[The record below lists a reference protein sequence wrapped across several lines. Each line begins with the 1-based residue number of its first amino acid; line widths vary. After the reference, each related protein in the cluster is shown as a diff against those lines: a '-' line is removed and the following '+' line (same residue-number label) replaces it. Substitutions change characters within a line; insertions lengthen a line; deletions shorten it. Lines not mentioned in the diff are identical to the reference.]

1 MSRILLPAIL
11 ALFIASGGYAKTV
24 AVAPCEDPALPA
36 PGLTSEL
43 VEGAMDCLFDS
54 GFVATD
60 ASAAFLDL
68 SAWRKSEPR
77 LAEAREGRVDYILEI
92 YVAYAA
98 SAAGAKAI
106 LPSALEFFLVR
117 VSDGKRIFSGESA
130 LPPDSPETLGKI
142 DEILHGLGIEAAKR
156 AIAAIGE
163 DSGAFAS
170 SLGLI
175 GKGSM
180 PVWGGMI

>member
-11 ALFIASGGYAKTV
+11 ALLVASGGYAKTV
-24 AVAPCEDPALPA
+24 AVAPCEDPALAA
-36 PGLTSEL
+36 PGLTSAL

-60 ASAAFLDL
+60 ASPAFLDL
-68 SAWRKSEPR
+68 SSWRKGEPN

-92 YVAYAA
+92 FVAYAP
-98 SAAGAKAI
+98 SACSAKAI
-106 LPSALEFFLVR
+106 LPSGLEFSLVR

-142 DEILHGLGIEAAKR
+142 DEILHGLGIEATKR

-163 DSGAFAS
+163 DSGAFAT
-170 SLGLI
+170 SLGMA
-175 GKGSM
+175 GKGST
-180 PVWGGMI
+180 PVWEGMI

>member
-11 ALFIASGGYAKTV
+11 ALLVASGGYAKTV

-36 PGLTSEL
+36 PGLTAAL

-60 ASAAFLDL
+60 SSPAALDL
-68 SAWRKSEPR
+68 AAWRKSEPR
-77 LAEAREGRVDYILEI
+77 LAEAREGRVDYLLEI
-92 YVAYAA
+92 FVAYAP
-98 SAAGAKAI
+98 SAARAKAF
-106 LPSALEFFLVR
+106 LPSALEFVLVR
-117 VSDGKRIFSGESA
+117 VSDGKKIFSGESA
-130 LPPDSPETLGKI
+130 LPPDGPETLGKI

-163 DSGAFAS
+163 DSGAPAS
-170 SLGLI
+170 SLGLVE
-175 GKGSM
+175 GVST
-180 PVWGGMI
+180 PVWEGMV

>member
-1 MSRILLPAIL
+1 MSRILLPSIF
-11 ALFIASGGYAKTV
+11 ALLLASGGYAKTV

-36 PGLTSEL
+36 PGLTSAL

-60 ASAAFLDL
+60 ASPASLDL
-68 SAWRKSEPR
+68 ASWRGSEPK
-77 LAEAREGRVDYILEI
+77 LAEAREGRVDYLLEI
-92 YVAYAA
+92 FVAYAP
-98 SAAGAKAI
+98 STSRAKAC
-106 LPSALEFFLVR
+106 LPSDLEFVLVR

-163 DSGAFAS
+163 DSGASAS
-170 SLGLI
+170 SLGMA
-175 GKGSM
+175 GKGST
-180 PVWGGMI
+180 PVWEGMI